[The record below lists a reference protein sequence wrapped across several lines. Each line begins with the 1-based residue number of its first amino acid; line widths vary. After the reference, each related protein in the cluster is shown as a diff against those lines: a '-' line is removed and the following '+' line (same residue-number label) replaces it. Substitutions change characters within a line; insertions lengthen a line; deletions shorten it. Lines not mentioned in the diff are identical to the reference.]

1 MEYIHFNC
9 SLLEL
14 RIQRGINKEDIEE
27 RNEVYKDYIDVLRL
41 YQSFFL

>member
-1 MEYIHFNC
+1 MESIHSNC

-41 YQSFFL
+41 YQSFF